1 MSVRLSIWDKF
12 FSGYFFL
19 KFMDMSKFLLKS
31 DYRKLRFTR
40 KPSYMYGPGSSV
52 GIGTGYSLDGPESNP
67 GGGRDFPHLSR
78 PALGPTKHPV
88 QWVLGLSRG

>member
-31 DYRKLRFTR
+31 DYRKLRFTC
-40 KPSYMYGPGSSV
+40 MGPVAQSV
-52 GIGTGYSLDGPESNP
+52 
-67 GGGRDFPHLSR
+67 
-78 PALGPTKHPV
+78 
-88 QWVLGLSRG
+88 